1 MPTPTGLRRK
11 QCPLCGERY
20 PVDFRHCPR
29 DATRLEDATAADTDP
44 LLGTVLS
51 DTYQILRVIGEGGMG
66 RVYEASH
73 TRLVSKRLAI
83 KVLHG
88 DLIRQALV
96 VGRFLREAEATSA
109 LNHPGIVGI
118 LDVNQL
124 SDGRPYIVAE
134 LLEGEHL
141 GAYLARKGRL
151 AIDDALSIVRP
162 VCQALMAAHAKG
174 IVHRDIK
181 PENIFLVN
189 RAGQRTVKVLD
200 FGISSVGT
208 AAAKITKTGTVI
220 GTPTYMPPE
229 QARGRRVD
237 HRADVYA
244 VGAILYEA
252 LTGKCPFEGVDP
264 MSTLASVLTDEP
276 ARPRSL
282 APSIPRALESVVR
295 KAMAKQPKERQ
306 ATMRELDEALAAFE
320 VVAPVV
326 PTAPASSTTAT
337 VPVAKRSS
345 DPPSFELKPAPKP
358 LSVPARLRDTL
369 LGTWSAAMDNDPAAV
384 ARKTLGVY
392 SLIAMGFLVG
402 VCLDASLSIARLIR
416 GSAALTNSDIL
427 HAGLIA
433 FALSMPPC
441 LVATWFLL
449 KRVWPNAPSV
459 NQTLDRVR
467 HLLGACMGAYAG
479 LSLMLRVLA
488 STSDIDANQLAWRG
502 WGTVSFVL
510 AAIMVGVV
518 VRWII
523 GPRPRRA
530 EATADDTTAAVSG
543 ESSAS
548 GWRRKLPRWPWLV
561 W

>member
-1 MPTPTGLRRK
+1 M
-11 QCPLCGERY
+11 CGERY
-20 PVDFRHCPR
+20 PADFRHCPR
-29 DATRLEDATAADTDP
+29 DATRLEEATAPDTDP
-44 LLGTVLS
+44 LLGTVLG

-141 GAYLARKGRL
+141 GAYLARQGRL
-151 AIDDALSIVRP
+151 AIEDALSIVRP

-181 PENIFLVN
+181 PENIFLVGPVA
-189 RAGQRTVKVLD
+189 RRSTRTIKVLD

-244 VGAILYEA
+244 VGAILYEV
-252 LTGKCPFEGVDP
+252 LTGKCPFDGVDP
-264 MSTLASVLTDEP
+264 MSTLASVLTDDP
-276 ARPRSL
+276 PRPRSL

-295 KAMAKQPKERQ
+295 KAMAKQPKDRHT
-306 ATMRELDEALAAFE
+306 TMRELDEALATFE
-320 VVAPVV
+320 AVAPAV
-326 PTAPASSTTAT
+326 PAAATAAAAAKTTSSSSKPPPPPPRRSEPPRTTA
-337 VPVAKRSS
+337 R
-345 DPPSFELKPAPKP
+345 PARKTM
-358 LSVPARLRDTL
+358 LVPARLRDTL
-369 LGTWSAAMDNDPAAV
+369 LGTWSAAAKDDPGAP
-384 ARKTLGVY
+384 ARKQLATYALV
-392 SLIAMGFLVG
+392 SMGFVG
-402 VCLDASLSIARLIR
+402 VGCLDASLSIAHLIR
-416 GSAALTNSDIL
+416 GATPLSNSDVL
-427 HAGLIA
+427 HAGLSS
-433 FALSMPPC
+433 FAISVPTCLLS
-441 LVATWFLL
+441 TWFLL
-449 KRVWPNAPSV
+449 KRIWPNAPSV
-459 NQTLDRVR
+459 SQALDRTR
-467 HLLGACMGAYAG
+467 HVLGACTGAYAG
-479 LSLMLRVLA
+479 LSLMLRILA
-488 STSDIDANQLAWRG
+488 GTSDIDANQLAWKG
-502 WGTVSFVL
+502 WGIVAFAL
-510 AAIMVGVV
+510 AAIMGGVAAHWCFGLRLRLRLPLRLRRPKPADV
-518 VRWII
+518 V
-523 GPRPRRA
+523 
-530 EATADDTTAAVSG
+530 TTT
-543 ESSAS
+543 
-548 GWRRKLPRWPWLV
+548 
-561 W
+561 